1 MTLADN
7 RTGNRRQGASARP
20 ADRAVPARPRDVVE
34 AARTEDVRA
43 AALRRVVAE
52 VSANLELDEVFDDVL
67 ESTRQLFGTDAAG
80 LWLLTPNRFPF
91 RLASHHDLP
100 QELVDAVGQI
110 PHDSPVLGLVAIRE
124 RRSIV
129 VDDPASA
136 PHFAEVYARNGYRT
150 IHFVPLLFR
159 DEAMGLLVLYHRTPY
174 DWSPDE
180 LELVRTFANQ
190 MAIAVANARLFN
202 TVRDGA
208 ARLRAIQEL
217 SSRLNRI
224 QDVQG
229 IGEAI
234 VAEADRLIRHDTIR
248 VYRVDPAT
256 QWCEPIAFQGEF
268 MGIGTP
274 SAQMLRVKVG
284 EGLTGWVAL
293 HNRTIRL
300 GDAGSDGRGLQ
311 VGGSRGPESMLL
323 VPMAYESRVLGAIV
337 VSKAGFDQYSEDDQR
352 TLEIFAGYAAQ
363 AMINAEAFGQVHSQ
377 QVELRH
383 RLESQRR
390 LLEINERLLA
400 TLDQSGVLEM
410 IADSLKAVVAYDSL
424 TIYRVDR
431 AAMVRRAVVSRDRFA
446 DVILQHEGPLDAGIT
461 GWVIRNAEAVL
472 ANDAHVDPRSINIPG
487 TPEEPESMIVC
498 PLLVAGEVIGTLNIA
513 RMGGEE
519 SHFNRDEFELVQ
531 LFAAQA
537 SIALRNAEAH
547 GAVVTLADHDA
558 LTGLRNH
565 GAFQREL
572 GALIERGTAFALV
585 MLDLDAFKAYNDT
598 HGHPAGDALLVRI
611 ATAMREA
618 IREGDRVY
626 RYGGDEFAVLLPDTD
641 GAGARE
647 VAERV
652 RAAVAPLTA
661 STGPI
666 VTVSAGIALH
676 PDDGRE
682 KDELVS
688 AADRALYLAK
698 PPNRVRLP
706 NDDPTRDLYLAA
718 VDQTTLRMLE
728 RLEPA
733 ELLGEIVERAAGLVG
748 VKHGFLYLLEGPEAS
763 DGALDLVA
771 RVGTGVFE
779 SYVGYHMPRGK
790 GVTWEVVRSGQ
801 PVVVDDYQE
810 YADRIHDAHSDGFGA
825 MCAVPL
831 TSGDEVLGVIGLASG
846 DASRPFSV
854 REVEALARFGQLAS
868 IALDNARLFERA
880 QTEVRRRAHA
890 ALHDHLTG
898 LPNRTLLLNRLA
910 EQIEAAARE
919 QEPRRGG
926 ARRVALVLLDLD
938 RFKVVNESL
947 GHAAGD
953 ILLAQVAQR
962 LVGAARTTD
971 TVARL
976 GSDEFGILLGPVRS
990 VREAERV
997 AARIEATIGVPFD
1010 LDGTEVSVG
1019 ASLGIAA
1026 ATATVHQPLELLKQ
1040 AEIALHRA
1048 KADPIRKSIV
1058 FDPEM
1063 HAQTLDRATMEHD
1076 LRRALERSELR
1087 LHYQPLVE
1095 LGSGTVVG
1103 VEALLRWEHPT
1114 RGLVPPLSFIPL
1126 AEETGLILPIGRWV
1140 LETACHTVRGWQRRF
1155 PSASRLAVSVNLSAR
1170 QFAESG
1176 LIGDV
1181 ARILDQAGLAPGSL
1195 ELEITESVVMDQ
1207 SEASIERLRGLRA
1220 LGVRLVLDDF
1230 GTGYSSLSYL
1240 RRLPLDTIKV
1250 DRSFVSG
1257 LGSDPADLP
1266 IIQAVVSLAHGL
1278 GIDVVAEGIE
1288 TLAQLASLRELDCD
1302 RGQGYWFSRPLPELA
1317 VEGLLAGTAEQRVV
1331 LGAA

>member
-1 MTLADN
+1 MTLAHN
-7 RTGNRRQGASARP
+7 RTKNRRDGASERAGERATSARVQPSIAP
-20 ADRAVPARPRDVVE
+20 AQAE
-34 AARTEDVRA
+34 EVRA

-52 VSANLELDEVFDDVL
+52 ISANLELDQVFDDVL
-67 ESTRQLFGTDAAG
+67 GSTQQLFGTDAAG

-100 QELVDAVGQI
+100 QELIDAVGDI

-129 VDDPASA
+129 LDDPASA
-136 PHFAEVYARNGYRT
+136 PQFADLYARYGYRT
-150 IHFVPLLFR
+150 VHFVPLLFR
-159 DEAMGLLVLYHRTPY
+159 DEAMGLLVLYHRVPY

-202 TVRDGA
+202 SVRDGA
-208 ARLRAIQEL
+208 LRLRAIQEL

-256 QWCEPIAFQGEF
+256 QHCEPIAFQGEF

-274 SAQMLRVKVG
+274 SAEMLRVKVG
-284 EGLTGWVAL
+284 DGLTGWVAL

-323 VPMAYESRVLGAIV
+323 VPMTYEARVLGVIV
-337 VSKAGFDQYSEDDQR
+337 VSKAGFDQYSDDDQR
-352 TLEIFAGYAAQ
+352 TVEIFAGYAAQ
-363 AMINAEAFGQVHSQ
+363 AMVNAEAFGQVHSQ
-377 QVELRH
+377 QLELRH

-390 LLEINERLLA
+390 LLEVSERLLA

-410 IADSLKAVVAYDSL
+410 IADSLKTVVSYDSL

-431 AAMVRRAVVSRDRFA
+431 TAWVRRALVSRDRFA
-446 DVILQHEGPLDAGIT
+446 DVILQHESPLDAGIT

-472 ANDAHVDPRSINIPG
+472 ANDAHVDPRSVQIPG

-498 PLLVAGEVIGTLNIA
+498 PLLVAGEVIGTLNLA
-513 RMGGEE
+513 RMGTDDA
-519 SHFNRDEFELVQ
+519 HFSRDEFELVQ

-572 GALIERGTAFALV
+572 GALIERGLPFALV
-585 MLDLDAFKAYNDT
+585 MLDLDAFKAYNDG
-598 HGHPAGDALLVRI
+598 HGHPAGDALLVRV
-611 ATAMREA
+611 ATAMRDA
-618 IREGDRVY
+618 VREGDRLY
-626 RYGGDEFAVLLPDTD
+626 RYGGDEFSILLPDTD
-641 GAGARE
+641 GASARE

-652 RAAVAPLTA
+652 RNAVAPLTA
-661 STGPI
+661 DVGPV
-666 VTVSAGIALH
+666 VTVSAGISLH
-676 PDDGRE
+676 PDDGSD
-682 KDELVS
+682 KDAVVS

-733 ELLGEIVERAAGLVG
+733 ELLREIVERAASLVG
-748 VKHGFLYLLEGPEAS
+748 VKHGFLYLLEGSEAS
-763 DGALDLVA
+763 EAPPDLVA
-771 RVGTGVFE
+771 HVGMGVFE
-779 SYVGYHMPRGK
+779 SYVGYRIARGQ
-790 GVTWEVVRSGQ
+790 GVSWEVVRSGQ

-810 YADRIHDAHSDGFGA
+810 YANRLDDPGSGSFGA
-825 MCAVPL
+825 LCAVPL

-846 DASRPFSV
+846 DTTRPFSV

-868 IALDNARLFERA
+868 VALDNARLFERA

-898 LPNRTLLLNRLA
+898 LPNRTMLLNRLA

-919 QEPRRGG
+919 HRARRS
-926 ARRVALVLLDLD
+926 ATRRVALILLDLD

-953 ILLAQVAQR
+953 MLLAQVAER
-962 LVGAARTTD
+962 LVGAARSTD
-971 TVARL
+971 MVARL

-990 VREAERV
+990 VREAQRV
-997 AARIEATIGVPFD
+997 AARIEAAIGVPFD
-1010 LDGTEVSVG
+1010 LDGTELSVG

-1026 ATATVHQPLELLKQ
+1026 ASASAHQPLDLLKQ

-1048 KADPIRKSIV
+1048 KADPIRKTIL

-1095 LGSGTVVG
+1095 LRTGTVIG

-1140 LETACHTVRGWQRRF
+1140 LETACRTVRDWQRRF
-1155 PSASRLAVSVNLSAR
+1155 PAASTLALSVNLSAR

-1181 ARILDQAGLAPGSL
+1181 AAILDEAGLDPASL

-1220 LGVRLVLDDF
+1220 LGVKLVLDDF

-1278 GIDVVAEGIE
+1278 GIEVVAEGIE
-1288 TLAQLASLRELDCD
+1288 TLAQLASLRELSCD
-1302 RGQGYWFSRPLPELA
+1302 RGQGYWFARPLPELA
-1317 VEGLLAGTAEQRVV
+1317 VEALLAGTAEQRVV
-1331 LGAA
+1331 LGTA